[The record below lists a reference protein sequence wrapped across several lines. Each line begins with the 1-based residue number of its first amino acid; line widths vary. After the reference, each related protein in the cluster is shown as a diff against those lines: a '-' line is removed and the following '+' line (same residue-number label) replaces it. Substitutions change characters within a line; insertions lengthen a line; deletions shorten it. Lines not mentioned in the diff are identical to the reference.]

1 MIWLNDYTYCEP
13 TIEENIYCVT
23 EDDGRI
29 KQSYFMSD
37 EEIYSE
43 FKITL

>member
-13 TIEENIYCVT
+13 TIDENIYFVT

-29 KQSYFMSD
+29 KQSYFMND
-37 EEIYSE
+37 EEIYSK